1 MPAHRVHAR
10 NPLPAGSVTRVA
22 GRLRPVRSNIRRVAK
37 ARPAVVPDRD
47 EDRPVREQLERILS
61 STTFR
66 QVDRLKRF
74 LTFIVQEAIGGRK
87 NELKEYV
94 IGVQVFGK
102 EESFDPRTDPI
113 VRVQARRLR
122 AKLVRYYREEGRAD
136 EWIIELPK
144 GGYAPTFKRR
154 ETTVLVKRSIS
165 AALVSRNTIVVLPFA
180 DHSAGRDLEYFCR
193 GLREEIVHHL
203 ARFPNLRI
211 LASDNA
217 DTAGALTITGSVR
230 RSGQRVRIAAQ
241 LIDGGSG
248 SYVWSESVDASIDN
262 ALAGQEQVAQAI
274 VNKLDAELG
283 ERGPWSARRPTEN
296 LAAHNLYLQGRYHL
310 NQRTEEGL
318 RKALD
323 FFEKALGEDA
333 ESALAHSGLADAY
346 GLLGHYGV
354 LRPAEVWTRAA
365 ASAAAA
371 VMLDEHSAEAHTSLA
386 HVKST
391 QDWDWPGSEREFQRA
406 ISANPRYATAHHW
419 YAMSCLA
426 PLGRLD
432 EARDE
437 MLLAQSL
444 DPVSSIVARDL
455 AVIHFYR
462 RDFETALEQCDH
474 TVELNPHFAPAYW
487 ILGVIQEQRQDL
499 DESLAAF
506 QRAVHLSPE
515 TPRMH
520 GALGRTFA
528 LSGKRKQ
535 ALEVLKKLETYAAG
549 RYVSPLEFAWIH
561 FALRD
566 IDLGFTWLT
575 KACEDRSFDLIAIKV
590 DPRFD
595 PFRDD
600 RRFVAL
606 TRQLHPE

>member
-1 MPAHRVHAR
+1 MA
-10 NPLPAGSVTRVA
+10 VTRSMSA
-22 GRLRPVRSNIRRVAK
+22 EHELDK
-37 ARPAVVPDRD
+37 
-47 EDRPVREQLERILS
+47 PVREQLQRVLTS
-61 STTFR
+61 ATFQ

-74 LTFIVQEAIGGRK
+74 LTFIVNEALSGRR

-94 IGVQVFGK
+94 VGVQVFGK
-102 EESFDPRTDPI
+102 EDSFDPRTDPI

-136 EWIIELPK
+136 EWIVELPK

-154 ETTVLVKRSIS
+154 ETPVLVKRSIA
-165 AALVSRNTIVVLPFA
+165 AALASRNTIVVIPFA
-180 DHSAGRDLEYFCR
+180 DHSAAGDLDYFCK

-211 LASDNA
+211 LAA
-217 DTAGALTITGSVR
+217 DTGETSGALVITGSVR
-230 RSGQRVRIAAQ
+230 CSGRRLRITAQ
-241 LIDGGSG
+241 LIDGTSG
-248 SYVWSESVDASIDN
+248 SYVWSESVDAGLDDAIR
-262 ALAGQEQVAQAI
+262 GQEQVAESI
-274 VNKLDAELG
+274 VKKLEPELG
-283 ERGPWSARRPTEN
+283 DRGPSSGSRRPREN

-323 FFEKALGEDA
+323 FFERALVEDA
-333 ESALAHSGLADAY
+333 QYALAHSGMADAY
-346 GLLGHYGV
+346 GLLAHYGV
-354 LRPAEVWTRAA
+354 FGPAEVWTKAA

-371 VMLDEHSAEAHTSLA
+371 VMLDANSAEAHTSLA
-386 HVKST
+386 HVRST
-391 QDWDWPGSEREFQRA
+391 QDWDWPGAEREFQRA
-406 ISANPRYATAHHW
+406 IAANPRYATGHHW

-437 MLLAQSL
+437 VMIAQSL

-474 TVELNPHFAPAYW
+474 TIELNAHFAPGYW
-487 ILGVIQEQRQDL
+487 ILGVIQEQRRDF
-499 DESLAAF
+499 DESAAAF
-506 QRAVHLSPE
+506 QRAVHLSPQ

-528 LSGKRKQ
+528 LAGRKKQ
-535 ALEVLKKLETYAAG
+535 AIEVLKKLETYAKE
-549 RYVSPLEFAWIH
+549 RYVSPLEFAWIQ
-561 FALRD
+561 FGLGQT
-566 IDLGFTWLT
+566 DLGFAWLQ
-575 KACEDRSFDLIAIKV
+575 KALEDRSFDL
-590 DPRFD
+590 
-595 PFRDD
+595 
-600 RRFVAL
+600 
-606 TRQLHPE
+606 